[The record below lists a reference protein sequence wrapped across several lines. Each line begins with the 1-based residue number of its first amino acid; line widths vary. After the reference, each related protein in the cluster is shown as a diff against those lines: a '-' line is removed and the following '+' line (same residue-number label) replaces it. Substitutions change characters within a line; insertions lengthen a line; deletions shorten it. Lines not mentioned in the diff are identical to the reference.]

1 MDAVKTDDTLFYNHT
16 IDVSQYWRAVTRNKW
31 SIIGFALVMSL
42 VVSLFVMAMTPLYQS
57 STTLLIETERT
68 NVMSIEEVYGF
79 DSSRREYYLTQ
90 YEILRSRQIAERVVK
105 RLNLTEHPL
114 FDPVQLAKNKSGLA
128 SSLSSMRKSI
138 KEAIPL
144 FPNPPTEILSEA
156 QKQQNKLD
164 FAIAKLQ
171 GNLEI
176 KPVFHTHVVEIVFVS
191 EDAQLAATISDTIA
205 NVYIENY
212 LEAKLEMTAKAT
224 SWLNTSL
231 AGLKNNLTESE
242 QALNAFYEREKLV
255 NIDGV
260 IGLASEELQRYTALL
275 VDAQNNLARV
285 SAIYQQVNDKEST
298 SDLASLQEVQNHPTV
313 QNVKKQQLNAQSNV
327 SELAKVYGPK
337 HPKMIA
343 ANAELES
350 INDALSRQVTAMVNG
365 INQEYQA
372 AQSKVDSLKVEVD
385 AAKQN
390 YRKLSNLENQHLALQ
405 REVEINNQLYSSFF
419 TRLKETNEVGGFE
432 RANARILDP
441 AKPAL
446 APFKPR
452 KAMLVL
458 LAFVA
463 SVLVAISA
471 AIIKD
476 TLNRGIRSVEDV
488 ERKLNQRMLGLL
500 PMEKTKRKQSLPVRH
515 FFEEEHHVFSEAIR
529 TLRTSLQFSNLEKAS
544 QTMLVTSSVPKEG
557 KSTVAINLG
566 FAFNQLSMVLL
577 IDADMR
583 RPTVG
588 KQFNLPGFQP
598 GLSNLIA
605 KTHDLSECICV
616 DEQSGMH
623 ILPAGTIP
631 PNPQELLSS
640 ERFNRIMSVLKQKY
654 QYIII
659 DSAPT
664 QAVSDAMVL
673 AKSADSIVYVVRAND
688 TDEGLINNGISRFLM
703 SGKRVDGVVLNQV
716 DIHRADKYGEF
727 AGYYDRYDYQSS

>member
-1 MDAVKTDDTLFYNHT
+1 MEAKRDDTLFYNHS

-31 SIIGFALVMSL
+31 AILAFAIVMSF
-42 VVSLFVMAMTPLYQS
+42 VVSLFVLAMTPLYQS

-105 RLNLTEHPL
+105 RLNLTTHPL
-114 FDPVQLAKNKSGLA
+114 FDYEQLAQNQSGLA
-128 SSLSSMRKSI
+128 SSISSI
-138 KEAIPL
+138 KKLVKTAIPL
-144 FPNPPTEILSEA
+144 FPDPQEVVLTDAE
-156 QKQQNKLD
+156 KQQNKLD

-171 GNLEI
+171 ANIDI
-176 KPVFHTHVVEIVFVS
+176 KPVFHTHVVEIEFVS
-191 EDAQLAATISDTIA
+191 EDPLLAATISDTVA

-224 SWLNTSL
+224 TWLNTSL
-231 AGLKNNLTESE
+231 AGLKNNLIKSE
-242 QALNAFYEREKLV
+242 QALNAFYEKEKLV

-260 IGLASEELQRYTALL
+260 IGLASEELQRYTALF

-285 SAIYQQVNDKEST
+285 RSIFEQVNGQASKQ
-298 SDLASLQEVQNHPTV
+298 DLASLQDVQNHPTV
-313 QNVKKQQLNAQSNV
+313 QNVKKQQLNAQSRV
-327 SELAKVYGPK
+327 SELAKVYGPR

-350 INDALSRQVTAMVNG
+350 IDDSLARQVRALVDG
-365 INQEYQA
+365 IYQEYQA
-372 AQSKVDSLKVEVD
+372 AESKVNSLKVEVES
-385 AAKQN
+385 AKQN

-419 TRLKETNEVGGFE
+419 TRLKETNEIGGFE
-432 RANARILDP
+432 RANARILDA

-446 APFKPR
+446 VPFKPR
-452 KAMLVL
+452 KAMLIL

-463 SVLVAISA
+463 SLLLAISA

-488 ERKLNQRMLGLL
+488 ERKLNQKMLGLL
-500 PMEKTKRKQSLPVRH
+500 PLEKVKRKSSLPVRY
-515 FFEEEHHVFSEAIR
+515 FFADEHHVFSEAIR
-529 TLRTSLQFSNLEKAS
+529 TLRTSLQFTNLEKSS

-566 FAFNQLSMVLL
+566 FAFSQLAMVLL

-583 RPTVG
+583 RPSIG
-588 KQFNLPGFQP
+588 KQFNLAGFQP

-605 KTHDLSECICV
+605 KTHELSECLCI
-616 DEQSGMH
+616 DEESGLH

-640 ERFNRIMSVLKQKY
+640 ERFTRIMSVLKQKY

-673 AKSADSIVYVVRAND
+673 AKTADSIVYVVKAND

-703 SGKRVDGVVLNQV
+703 NGKRVDGVVLNQV

-727 AGYYDRYDYQSS
+727 AGYYDRYDYQS

>member
-1 MDAVKTDDTLFYNHT
+1 MEAKRDDTLFYNHS

-31 SIIGFALVMSL
+31 AILAFAIVMSL
-42 VVSLFVMAMTPLYQS
+42 VVSLFVLAMTPLYQS

-105 RLNLTEHPL
+105 RLNLTTHPL
-114 FDPVQLAKNKSGLA
+114 FDYEQLAQNQSGLA
-128 SSLSSMRKSI
+128 SSISSI
-138 KEAIPL
+138 KKLVKTAIPL
-144 FPNPPTEILSEA
+144 FPDPQEAVLTDTE
-156 QKQQNKLD
+156 KQQNKLD

-171 GNLEI
+171 ANIDI
-176 KPVFHTHVVEIVFVS
+176 KPVFHTHVVEIEFVS
-191 EDAQLAATISDTIA
+191 EDPLLAATISDTVA

-224 SWLNTSL
+224 TWLNTSL
-231 AGLKNNLTESE
+231 AGLKNNLIKSE
-242 QALNAFYEREKLV
+242 QALNAFYEKEKLV

-260 IGLASEELQRYTALL
+260 IGLASEELQRYTALF

-285 SAIYQQVNDKEST
+285 RSIFEQVNGQESKQ
-298 SDLASLQEVQNHPTV
+298 DLASLQEVQNHPTV
-313 QNVKKQQLNAQSNV
+313 QNVKKQQLNAQSRV
-327 SELAKVYGPK
+327 SELAKVYGPR

-350 INDALSRQVTAMVNG
+350 IDDSLARQVRALVDG
-365 INQEYQA
+365 IYQEYQA
-372 AQSKVDSLKVEVD
+372 AESKVNSLKVEVES
-385 AAKQN
+385 AKQN

-419 TRLKETNEVGGFE
+419 TRLKETNEIGGFE
-432 RANARILDP
+432 RANARILDA

-446 APFKPR
+446 VPFKPR
-452 KAMLVL
+452 KAMLIL

-463 SVLVAISA
+463 SLLLAISA

-488 ERKLNQRMLGLL
+488 ERKLNQKMLGLL
-500 PMEKTKRKQSLPVRH
+500 PLEKVKRKSSLPVRH
-515 FFEEEHHVFSEAIR
+515 FFADEHHVFSEAIR
-529 TLRTSLQFSNLEKAS
+529 TLRTSLQFTNLEKSS

-566 FAFNQLSMVLL
+566 FAFSQLAMVLL

-583 RPTVG
+583 RPSIG
-588 KQFNLPGFQP
+588 KQFNLAGFQP

-605 KTHDLSECICV
+605 KTHELSECLCI
-616 DEQSGMH
+616 DEESGLH

-640 ERFNRIMSVLKQKY
+640 ERFTRIMSVLKQKY

-673 AKSADSIVYVVRAND
+673 AKTADSIVYVVKAND

-703 SGKRVDGVVLNQV
+703 NGKRVDGVVLNQV

-727 AGYYDRYDYQSS
+727 AGYYDRYDYQS

>member
-1 MDAVKTDDTLFYNHT
+1 MEAKRDDTLFYNHS

-31 SIIGFALVMSL
+31 AILAFAIVMSL
-42 VVSLFVMAMTPLYQS
+42 VVSLFVLAMTPLYQS

-105 RLNLTEHPL
+105 RLNLTTHPL
-114 FDPVQLAKNKSGLA
+114 FDYEQLAQNQSGLA
-128 SSLSSMRKSI
+128 SSISSI
-138 KEAIPL
+138 KKLVKTAIPL
-144 FPNPPTEILSEA
+144 FPDPQEVVLTDTE
-156 QKQQNKLD
+156 KQQNRLD

-171 GNLEI
+171 ANIDI
-176 KPVFHTHVVEIVFVS
+176 KPVFHTHVVEIEFVS
-191 EDAQLAATISDTIA
+191 EDPLLAATISDTVA

-224 SWLNTSL
+224 TWLNTSL
-231 AGLKNNLTESE
+231 AGLKNNLIKSE
-242 QALNAFYEREKLV
+242 QALNAFYEKEKLV

-260 IGLASEELQRYTALL
+260 IGLASEELQRYTALF

-285 SAIYQQVNDKEST
+285 RSIFEQVNGQESKQ
-298 SDLASLQEVQNHPTV
+298 DLASLQEVQNHPTV
-313 QNVKKQQLNAQSNV
+313 QNVKKQQLNAQSRV
-327 SELAKVYGPK
+327 SELAKVYGPR

-350 INDALSRQVTAMVNG
+350 IDDSLARQVRALVDG
-365 INQEYQA
+365 IYQEYQA
-372 AQSKVDSLKVEVD
+372 AESKVNSLKVEVES
-385 AAKQN
+385 AKQN

-419 TRLKETNEVGGFE
+419 TRLKETNEIGGFE
-432 RANARILDP
+432 RANARILDA

-446 APFKPR
+446 VPFKPR
-452 KAMLVL
+452 KAMLIL

-463 SVLVAISA
+463 SLLLAISA

-476 TLNRGIRSVEDV
+476 TLNRGIRSVAD
-488 ERKLNQRMLGLL
+488 
-500 PMEKTKRKQSLPVRH
+500 
-515 FFEEEHHVFSEAIR
+515 EHHVFSEAIR
-529 TLRTSLQFSNLEKAS
+529 TLRTSLQFTNLEKSS
-544 QTMLVTSSVPKEG
+544 QTLLVTSSVPKEG

-566 FAFNQLSMVLL
+566 FAFSQLAMVLL

-583 RPTVG
+583 RPSIG
-588 KQFNLPGFQP
+588 KQFNLAGFQP

-605 KTHDLSECICV
+605 KTHELSECLCI
-616 DEQSGMH
+616 DEESGLH

-640 ERFNRIMSVLKQKY
+640 ERFTRIMSVLKQKY

-673 AKSADSIVYVVRAND
+673 AKTADSIVYVVKAND

-703 SGKRVDGVVLNQV
+703 NGKRVDGVVLNQV

-727 AGYYDRYDYQSS
+727 AGYYDRYDYQS

>member
-1 MDAVKTDDTLFYNHT
+1 MDAKMDDTLFHNHS

-31 SIIGFALVMSL
+31 AIIAFAIVMSL
-42 VVSLFVMAMTPLYQS
+42 VVSLFVFAITPLYQS
-57 STTLLIETERT
+57 STTLLIETERN
-68 NVMSIEEVYGF
+68 NVMSIEEVYGL
-79 DSSRREYYLTQ
+79 DSSRRGYYLTQ

-105 RLNLTEHPL
+105 RLSLTTHPL
-114 FDPVQLAKNKSGLA
+114 FDYEQLAKNQSGIA
-128 SSLSSMRKSI
+128 SSLSSIKKSI
-138 KEAIPL
+138 KTAIPFIPEPVAITL
-144 FPNPPTEILSEA
+144 TDTE
-156 QKQQNKLD
+156 KQQHKLD

-171 GNLEI
+171 ANLTI
-176 KPVFHTHVVEIVFVS
+176 NPVFHTYVVVIEFVS
-191 EDAQLAATISDTIA
+191 EDPVLAATISDTFA

-224 SWLNTSL
+224 TWLNTSL
-231 AGLKNNLTESE
+231 AGLKNNLTQSE
-242 QALNAFYEREKLV
+242 QTLNAFYEKEKLV

-260 IGLASEELQRYTALL
+260 IGLASEELQRYTALF

-285 SAIYQQVNDKEST
+285 RSTFEQVNGQASKQ
-298 SDLASLQEVQNHPTV
+298 DLASLQEVQNHPTV
-313 QNVKKQQLNAQSNV
+313 QNVKKQQLNAQSRV

-350 INDALSRQVTAMVNG
+350 IDDSLARQVRALVEG
-365 INQEYQA
+365 IFQEYQA
-372 AQSKVDSLKVEVD
+372 AESKVNSLKIEVEQ
-385 AAKQN
+385 AKQN
-390 YRKLSNLENQHLALQ
+390 YRKLSSLENQHLALQ

-432 RANARILDP
+432 RANARILDA
-441 AKPAL
+441 AKPAVT
-446 APFKPR
+446 PFKPR
-452 KAMLVL
+452 KLMLIM
-458 LAFVA
+458 LAFIT
-463 SVLVAISA
+463 SLLIAIAA

-476 TLNRGIRSVEDV
+476 TLDRGIRSVEDV
-488 ERKLNQRMLGLL
+488 ERKLNQKMLGLL
-500 PMEKTKRKQSLPVRH
+500 PLEKVKHKSNLPVRH
-515 FFEEEHHVFSEAIR
+515 FFADDNHLFSESIR
-529 TLRTSLQFSNLEKAS
+529 TLRTSLQFSNLEKSS

-566 FAFNQLSMVLL
+566 FAFNQLGMVLL

-583 RPTVG
+583 RPSIG
-588 KQFNLPGFQP
+588 KQFNLAGFQP

-605 KTHDLSECICV
+605 KSHELNECLCIDSE
-616 DEQSGMH
+616 SGMH

-640 ERFNRIMSVLKQKY
+640 ERFARIMSVLKQKY

-673 AKSADSIVYVVRAND
+673 AKTADSIIYVVKAND

-703 SGKRVDGVVLNQV
+703 NGKRVDGVVLNQV

-727 AGYYDRYDYQSS
+727 SGYYDRYDYHS

>member
-1 MDAVKTDDTLFYNHT
+1 MEAKRDDTLFYNHS

-31 SIIGFALVMSL
+31 AILAFAIVMSF
-42 VVSLFVMAMTPLYQS
+42 VVSLFVLAMTPLYQS

-105 RLNLTEHPL
+105 RLNLTTHPL
-114 FDPVQLAKNKSGLA
+114 FDYEQLAQNQSGLA
-128 SSLSSMRKSI
+128 SSISSI
-138 KEAIPL
+138 KKLVKTAIPL
-144 FPNPPTEILSEA
+144 FPDPQEVVLTDAE
-156 QKQQNKLD
+156 KQQNKLD

-171 GNLEI
+171 ANIDI
-176 KPVFHTHVVEIVFVS
+176 KPVFHTHVVEIEFVS
-191 EDAQLAATISDTIA
+191 EDPLLAATISDTVA

-224 SWLNTSL
+224 TWLNTSL
-231 AGLKNNLTESE
+231 AGLKNNLIKSE
-242 QALNAFYEREKLV
+242 QALNAFYEKEKLV

-260 IGLASEELQRYTALL
+260 IGLASEELQRYTALF

-285 SAIYQQVNDKEST
+285 RSIFEQVNGQASKQ
-298 SDLASLQEVQNHPTV
+298 DLASLQDVQNHPTV
-313 QNVKKQQLNAQSNV
+313 QNVKKQQLNAQSRV
-327 SELAKVYGPK
+327 SELAKVYGPR

-350 INDALSRQVTAMVNG
+350 IDDSLARQVRALVDG
-365 INQEYQA
+365 IYQEYQA
-372 AQSKVDSLKVEVD
+372 AESKVNSLKVEVES
-385 AAKQN
+385 AKQN

-419 TRLKETNEVGGFE
+419 TRLKETNEIGGFE
-432 RANARILDP
+432 RANARILDA

-446 APFKPR
+446 VPFKPR
-452 KAMLVL
+452 KAMLIL

-463 SVLVAISA
+463 SLLLAISA

-488 ERKLNQRMLGLL
+488 ERKLNQKMLGLL
-500 PMEKTKRKQSLPVRH
+500 PLEKVKRKSSLPVRY
-515 FFEEEHHVFSEAIR
+515 FFADEHHVFSEAIR
-529 TLRTSLQFSNLEKAS
+529 TLRTSLQFTNLEKSS

-566 FAFNQLSMVLL
+566 FAFSQLAMVLL

-583 RPTVG
+583 RPSIG
-588 KQFNLPGFQP
+588 KQFNLAGFQP

-605 KTHDLSECICV
+605 KTHELSECLCI
-616 DEQSGMH
+616 DAESGLH

-640 ERFNRIMSVLKQKY
+640 ERFTRIMSVLKQKY

-673 AKSADSIVYVVRAND
+673 AKTADSIVYVVKAND

-703 SGKRVDGVVLNQV
+703 NGKRVDGVVLNQV

-727 AGYYDRYDYQSS
+727 AGYYDRYDYQS